1 MRCIMKEFLKNI
13 YVFTERI
20 KRIIIALIDR
30 LSAKDIQKSQRQYE
44 LLYGKELNEKE
55 IIDIK
60 KNAVIRLWKYVMA
73 ILIVIIFLTSTLV
86 RG

>member
-1 MRCIMKEFLKNI
+1 MKEFLKRFYL
-13 YVFTERI
+13 YVE
-20 KRIIIALIDR
+20 KLKNQIIIAIDR
-30 LSAKDIQKSQRQYE
+30 LSAKDIEKAQREYD
-44 LLYGKELNEKE
+44 LLYEKELNEKE
-55 IIDIK
+55 IIELK

>member
-1 MRCIMKEFLKNI
+1 MKEFLKNI

>member
-1 MRCIMKEFLKNI
+1 MYVEKLKNQ
-13 YVFTERI
+13 
-20 KRIIIALIDR
+20 IIIAIDR
-30 LSAKDIQKSQRQYE
+30 LSAKDIEKAQREYD
-44 LLYGKELNEKE
+44 LLYEKELNEKE
-55 IIDIK
+55 IIELK